1 MATPDP
7 ETTKNIVE
15 NGPFVASN
23 LIPTIWMAV
32 IAASGGFMGFYG
44 KYKAGKVRAFNL
56 TELIGEVV
64 VSVAVGLVTF
74 WICKG
79 FEVNEWLT
87 AAGVAISGHMGARAI
102 FLLEN
107 TIEKK
112 ANTWS
117 KS

>member
-1 MATPDP
+1 MASPDP
-7 ETTKNIVE
+7 ETIKTIAE
-15 NGPFVASN
+15 NGPFAAKN

-32 IAASGGFMGFYG
+32 IAASGGFMGFWG
-44 KYKAGKVRAFNL
+44 KYKAGKVRAFNV

-64 VSVAVGLVTF
+64 VSVAVGLITY

-112 ANTWS
+112 ADKWS
-117 KS
+117 QS

>member
-1 MATPDP
+1 MASP
-7 ETTKNIVE
+7 EVE
-15 NGPFVASN
+15 MAKVAAEQGPFTVQN
-23 LIPTIWMAV
+23 IIPTLWMAL
-32 IAASGGFMGFYG
+32 ISAAGGFMGFYG
-44 KYKAGKVRAFNL
+44 KYKAGKVRAFNI
-56 TELIGEVV
+56 TELIGEVF
-64 VSVAVGLVTF
+64 VSVSVGLVTY

-79 FEVNEWLT
+79 FQVNEWLT

-112 ANTWS
+112 ADTWS